1 MWLLVFT
8 GNRIFSAFGSDHV
21 VIMYRA
27 ITQNIE
33 VTVEPFYLEEQ
44 SAPDEARY
52 VWAYR
57 VTIINNSDIPVQLR
71 SRTWKITD
79 ARGKT
84 EEVRGPGV
92 VGEEPFL
99 KPGDS
104 YQYSS
109 GCPLTTPSGMMS
121 GSYMMQNHC
130 AGSAEE
136 GKLFAITIPAFSLDL
151 PDHKPVLN

>member
-1 MWLLVFT
+1 
-8 GNRIFSAFGSDHV
+8 
-21 VIMYRA
+21 MYRA
-27 ITQNIE
+27 ITENIE

-44 SAPDEARY
+44 SAPDESRY

-57 VTIINNSDIPVQLR
+57 VTIINHSDIPVQLR

-79 ARGKT
+79 AHGRT

-109 GCPLTTPSGMMS
+109 GCPLTTSSGMMS
-121 GSYMMQNHC
+121 GSYMMQNHES
-130 AGSAEE
+130 GNPNE
-136 GKLFAITIPAFSLDL
+136 GKLFSITIPAFSLDM
-151 PDHKPVLN
+151 PGHRPVLN

>member
-1 MWLLVFT
+1 
-8 GNRIFSAFGSDHV
+8 
-21 VIMYRA
+21 MYRA
-27 ITQNIE
+27 ITENIE

-44 SAPDEARY
+44 SSPDESRY

-57 VTIINNSDIPVQLR
+57 VTIINHSDIPVQLR

-79 ARGKT
+79 AHGRT

-109 GCPLTTPSGMMS
+109 GCPLTTSSGMMS
-121 GSYMMQNHC
+121 GSYMMQNHE
-130 AGSAEE
+130 AGSPDE
-136 GKLFAITIPAFSLDL
+136 GKLFPITIPAFSLDM
-151 PDHKPVLN
+151 PGHRPVLN

>member
-1 MWLLVFT
+1 
-8 GNRIFSAFGSDHV
+8 
-21 VIMYRA
+21 MYRA
-27 ITQNIE
+27 ITENIE

-44 SAPDEARY
+44 SAPDESRY

-57 VTIINNSDIPVQLR
+57 VTIINHSDIPVQLR

-79 ARGKT
+79 AHGRT

-99 KPGDS
+99 SPGDS

-109 GCPLTTPSGMMS
+109 GCPLTTSSGMMS
-121 GSYMMQNHC
+121 GSYMMQNHES
-130 AGSAEE
+130 GSTDE
-136 GKLFAITIPAFSLDL
+136 GKLFAITIPAFSLDI
-151 PDHKPVLN
+151 PGHRPVLN

>member
-1 MWLLVFT
+1 M
-8 GNRIFSAFGSDHV
+8 

-27 ITQNIE
+27 ITRNIE

-44 SAPDEARY
+44 SAPDEAHY

-57 VTIINNSDIPVQLR
+57 VTIINHSDIPVQLR

-79 ARGKT
+79 AHGKT
-84 EEVRGPGV
+84 EEIRGPGV

-104 YQYSS
+104 YQYTS
-109 GCPLTTPSGMMS
+109 GCPLATSSGMMS
-121 GSYMMQNHC
+121 GNYMMQNH
-130 AGSAEE
+130 AVGNVDE
-136 GKLFAITIPAFSLDL
+136 GKLFVIAIPAFSLDL
-151 PDHKPVLN
+151 PNHKPVLN

>member
-1 MWLLVFT
+1 
-8 GNRIFSAFGSDHV
+8 
-21 VIMYRA
+21 MYRA
-27 ITQNIE
+27 ITENIE

-44 SAPDEARY
+44 SSPDESRY

-57 VTIINNSDIPVQLR
+57 VTIINHSDIPVQLR

-79 ARGKT
+79 AHGRT

-109 GCPLTTPSGMMS
+109 GCPLTTSSGMMS
-121 GSYMMQNHC
+121 GSYMMQNHET
-130 AGSAEE
+130 GSPDE
-136 GKLFAITIPAFSLDL
+136 GKLFAITIPAFSLDM
-151 PDHKPVLN
+151 PGHRPVLN

>member
-1 MWLLVFT
+1 
-8 GNRIFSAFGSDHV
+8 
-21 VIMYRA
+21 MYRT
-27 ITQNIE
+27 ITENIE

-44 SAPDEARY
+44 SAPDESRY

-57 VTIINNSDIPVQLR
+57 VTIINHSDIPVQLR

-79 ARGKT
+79 AHGRT

-109 GCPLTTPSGMMS
+109 GCPLTTSSGMMS
-121 GSYMMQNHC
+121 GSYMMQNHE
-130 AGSAEE
+130 AGGPDE
-136 GKLFAITIPAFSLDL
+136 GKLFSITIPAFSLDM
-151 PDHKPVLN
+151 PGHRPVLN